1 MVSAPIGGIIPMK
14 IETSKLTGAA
24 LDWAVAKCEGELDKC
39 DFYMHERDKCFMLEM
54 GEASAKYSPST

>member
-1 MVSAPIGGIIPMK
+1 MK